1 MRTCTLFFLLL
12 FFCITA
18 SAQKLPNIQSGSKL
32 LPQST
37 KIDGKLSEWQDALQA
52 YNKATRIEYTL
63 ADNEDNL
70 YLAIRSKDVAS
81 TAKILAGGI
90 TLNLYIPGIKQ
101 ANAASITVPVTNS
114 GYALTASGTVKSNFS
129 VLTDSLKIAAAIKQF
144 KFIKV
149 LNFNGLQDT
158 LLSIYN
164 EQSIQTKM
172 TYDNGA
178 FVCEI
183 LIPKTFIGLVG
194 LSKPFAY
201 QIKLNGVPSPQLA
214 GGPPPPPLTAPA
226 NWLPSDPRHI
236 SLEVRSPTD
245 LRGEYT
251 LAK

>member
-1 MRTCTLFFLLL
+1 MTVAFV
-12 FFCITA
+12 TA
-18 SAQKLPNIQSGSKL
+18 YAQKLPNIQQESL
-32 LPQST
+32 RLPANV
-37 KIDGKLSEWQDALQA
+37 KIDGKTTEWGDKLQA

-63 ADNEDNL
+63 ADNAEQF
-70 YLAIRSKDVAS
+70 YLAVRSKDVAS

-90 TLNLYIPGIKQ
+90 TLNFYIPGIKQ

-114 GYALTASGTVKSNFS
+114 GYALTASGAVKANFS
-129 VLTDSLKIAAAIKQF
+129 VLTDSLKIMAAIKQF
-144 KFIKV
+144 KFIKA

-158 LLSIYN
+158 LISIYN

-172 TYDNGA
+172 TYGNGA

-183 LIPKTFIGLVG
+183 LIPKKFIGLVG

-201 QIKLNGVPSPQLA
+201 QIKLNGVPTYQVA
-214 GGPPPPPLTAPA
+214 AGPPPPPLTAPA

-236 SLEVRSPTD
+236 TLEVNSPTD